1 MESSTIKIIK
11 LSPEEGKHLK
21 DIRTGDIAE
30 KDVYLGKFDSAD
42 NYVEVTE
49 EEYQEWLVAKEKE
62 AEEISHDANNE

>member
-49 EEYQEWLVAKEKE
+49 EEYQECMD
-62 AEEISHDANNE
+62 EEVRSGKQV